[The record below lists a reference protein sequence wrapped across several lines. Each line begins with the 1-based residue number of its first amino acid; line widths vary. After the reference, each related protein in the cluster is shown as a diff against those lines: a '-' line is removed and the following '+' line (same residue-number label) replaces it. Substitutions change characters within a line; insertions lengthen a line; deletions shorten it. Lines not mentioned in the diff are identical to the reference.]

1 LSRRRQAREL
11 AFRAAYQADVT
22 GDPVERCLEEI
33 LEDLEEEADPEAR
46 EFAGALV
53 STLALHQPEIDAV
66 VSRIAKNWSLSR
78 MAATDRSIIRL
89 AAAELLYHVEVPVRV
104 TLDEAI
110 EIAKKYGMETSG
122 AFVNGILDEIEACAK
137 TEEPSED

>member
-1 LSRRRQAREL
+1 MSRRRQAREL

-22 GDPVERCLEEI
+22 GDPVERCLQEI
-33 LEDLEEEADPEAR
+33 LEDLEEDADHDAR

-66 VSRIAKNWSLSR
+66 VSRIAKNWSLAR
-78 MAATDRSIIRL
+78 MAATDRSVIRL

-122 AFVNGILDEIEACAK
+122 AFVNGILDRLAHDVRS
-137 TEEPSED
+137 TE

>member
-1 LSRRRQAREL
+1 MTRRREAREL

-22 GDPVERCLEEI
+22 GEPVERCLQEI
-33 LEDLEEEADPEAR
+33 LEDMEEGMDAEAAA
-46 EFAGALV
+46 FAGALV
-53 STLALHQPEIDAV
+53 TTLARHQPEIDGE
-66 VSRIAKNWSLSR
+66 VSRIARNWSLTR
-78 MAATDRSIIRL
+78 MAATDRSILRL

-122 AFVNGILDEIEACAK
+122 AFVNGILDRLAHDVRP
-137 TEEPSED
+137 TG

>member
-1 LSRRRQAREL
+1 LTRRRHAREL

-22 GDPVERCLEEI
+22 GDPIERCYQEI
-33 LEDLEEEADPEAR
+33 LEDLEEEADPETRDFAR
-46 EFAGALV
+46 ALV
-53 STLALHQPEIDAV
+53 STLAVHQPEIDTV
-66 VSRIAKNWSLSR
+66 VSRIAKNWSLQR
-78 MAATDRSIIRL
+78 MAATDRSVIRL

-122 AFVNGILDEIEACAK
+122 AFVNGILDRLAHDVR
-137 TEEPSED
+137 PPG